1 MLLFRLHSVSL
12 GNGPTVFQLAVL
24 CVLVASGGCS
34 DSPTPTPLN
43 VADARSPG
51 GPADSQSAPD
61 NARSPVVP
69 RGPAKPGSRLP
80 RPFVPGQID
89 SLSWAARDRIE
100 GPLFESLD
108 PKAIGIDFFNKW
120 TKRPGQVANNTT
132 GSGVA
137 IGDYDGDGLTDVY
150 LGRSTDGGRLYRNL
164 GNFRFEDVSEK
175 AGIAGEGRWIEGATF
190 VDINNDGRLDLYT
203 CGYDC
208 PNHLYI
214 NQGNGTFTERARE
227 YGLDYTGNSVMMAF
241 ADFDRDGDLDAYL
254 VTNYLPPAQEIE
266 FALEV
271 DAQGVPHVPKKY
283 LQYQDMIRLP
293 DGTYGR
299 VEVGQYDHLYRN
311 NGDGT
316 FTDVSD
322 KAGISGNAKGLA
334 VIWWDYNVDGWPDIY
349 VANDFYAADRLYQ
362 NNGDGTFTDVI
373 ATTLQHTPWFSM
385 GCDLGD
391 INNDGWLDFMGTDML
406 ERTRARRQ
414 VTRGAE
420 AEDTWFI
427 DYPVPPQ
434 YMRNSVQLNTGTG
447 RFLEVA
453 RLAALEDTGWTWSVR
468 FADLDQDGRVDIHI
482 TNGMTYDWDNIDL
495 RNLAAKSAPEHSNA
509 EYQFWEKQP
518 PLAQADLAFR
528 NLGDLKFEDVSKKWG
543 LDGAAVSF
551 GAAFGDLDNDGD
563 LDLVVNNLDEMVSV
577 YRNNGSGGGA
587 IRVRLVGTESNRFGI
602 GATARA
608 RIGSETQAQYLTL
621 SRGFMSQSDPT
632 LHFGTGQAKTID
644 ELSIEW
650 PSGHRQAFTKLPVGQ
665 LYTITEPG
673 GSPPERPEQAKPR
686 PLFARSTAL
695 GSLKHREKPFDDF
708 ARQRLLPARL
718 SQLGPGLAIGDVAG
732 NRREAL
738 FLGAGKWDWGTLLA
752 PNDAGK
758 YTKDLQGP
766 FPPWSEDV
774 QAEDMGLLF
783 FDADGDGDQDLF
795 VASGGIECEPNDEL
809 LRDRLYL
816 NDGKG
821 TFQAAPRERLPDLRD
836 SDSGVAAADY
846 DRDGDLDLA
855 IGGRSIPGR
864 FPETPHSRLLK
875 NDGQGT
881 FRDATA
887 EDAPQLAKSGLVTS
901 LLWSDANGDGW
912 MDLLVTHEWGPIKL
926 YLNNKGHLTDATD
939 AAGLANLKGWWNG
952 IAGRDL
958 EGDGDIDYVA
968 TNLGRNTSY
977 RVSAERPA
985 RLYYGDFTGEGR
997 PILIEGAYDEQGR
1010 LVSAQNKTAL
1020 QRAIPAI
1027 ETEFPTFEA
1036 FASASLEQLVGADA
1050 LKKALLVEANTVD
1063 SLILRNDGKGRFTVE
1078 PLPTLA
1084 QVSAGF
1090 GVVLTDF
1097 NGDGRTDAYLAQN
1110 SYAPR
1115 RELGRIDGGLS
1126 LLLTG
1131 DQDGR
1136 LIVVPPRES
1145 GLVVPG
1151 DAKSAVA
1158 TDLNADGWPDLVLGV
1173 NDAEVLAFEN
1183 QTTPGRRMAR
1193 VRLRGTKGNPTAVG
1207 ARITVRRS
1215 DGLSQTAE
1223 VAAGGGYL
1231 SQQSASQWF
1240 GLGESATIE
1249 SIEVR
1254 WPNGQATKHTSP
1266 PNETTIEIS
1275 QPAAAPAAVHS
1286 LPLSALPL
1294 LKPQV
1299 KTWQLTETIDEW
1311 AA

>member
-1 MLLFRLHSVSL
+1 MTQR
-12 GNGPTVFQLAVL
+12 
-24 CVLVASGGCS
+24 AS
-34 DSPTPTPLN
+34 
-43 VADARSPG
+43 
-51 GPADSQSAPD
+51 SQD
-61 NARSPVVP
+61 NA
-69 RGPAKPGSRLP
+69 
-80 RPFVPGQID
+80 
-89 SLSWAARDRIE
+89 
-100 GPLFESLD
+100 LFEMLD
-108 PKAIGIDFFNKW
+108 AQQTGLDFIQKW
-120 TKRPGQVANNTT
+120 TRRPEQIFNNTT
-132 GSGVA
+132 GCGVA
-137 IGDYDGDGLTDVY
+137 MADFDGDGRIDVF
-150 LGRSTDGGRLYRNL
+150 LARSADGGRLYRNL
-164 GNFRFEDVSEK
+164 GDLHFEDVTDK
-175 AGIAGEGRWIEGATF
+175 AGVGGPDRWTTGCSF
-190 VDINNDGRLDLYT
+190 VDINNDGRLDLYV
-203 CGYDC
+203 CAYDC

-214 NQGNGTFTERARE
+214 NQGDGTFVERAHE
-227 YGLDYTGNSVMMAF
+227 YGLDYAKSSAMMAF
-241 ADFDRDGDLDAYL
+241 ADYDRDGDLDCYL
-254 VTNYLPPAQEIE
+254 LTNHMPPTGSIE
-266 FALEV
+266 FSLQYDEH
-271 DAQGVPHVPKKY
+271 GVPRVPQQY
-283 LQYQDMIRLP
+283 LEYQDMIPLP
-293 DGTYGR
+293 DGGFGR
-299 VEVGQYDHLYRN
+299 IEVGQFDHLYRN

-316 FTDVSD
+316 FTDIS
-322 KAGISGNAKGLA
+322 KSAGINGNEKGLS
-334 VIWWDYNVDGWPDIY
+334 VTWWDYDSDGWPDLY
-349 VANDFYAADRLYQ
+349 VANDFFGADHLYR
-362 NNGDGTFTDVI
+362 NNHDGTFSDAAI
-373 ATTLQHTPWFSM
+373 RDLPHTPWFSM
-385 GCDLGD
+385 GSDLGD
-391 INNDGWLDFMGTDML
+391 INNDGLLDYMASDMSASTRHRAAISMGELVSDGWYL
-406 ERTRARRQ
+406 EVSTPR
-414 VTRGAE
+414 
-420 AEDTWFI
+420 
-427 DYPVPPQ
+427 Q
-434 YMRNSVQLNTGTG
+434 YMRNAVYLNAGVG
-447 RFLEVA
+447 RMMEVA
-453 RLAALEDTGWTWSVR
+453 YLTGLDSTDWTWTVR
-468 FADLDQDGRVDIHI
+468 FVDLDQDGKLDAYVS
-482 TNGMTYDWDNIDL
+482 NGMVRDLDNSDL
-495 RNLAAKSAPEHSNA
+495 RMAVNKLSGLNSDPYNN
-509 EYQFWEKQP
+509 FWFAQE
-518 PLAQADLAFR
+518 PLRQRNFAYR

-543 LDGAAVSF
+543 LDYLGVSF

-563 LDLVVNNLDEMVSV
+563 LDLIVNNFDEAVSV

-1275 QPAAAPAAVHS
+1275 QPAAAPAA
-1286 LPLSALPL
+1286 
-1294 LKPQV
+1294 K
-1299 KTWQLTETIDEW
+1299 
-1311 AA
+1311 